1 MGASSASAASIGIS
15 IYPNDG
21 RDFVELLKNADAALY
36 HAKESGKGTWRLFA
50 PALNARAEARLRLEN
65 ELRGALARGELVL
78 HWQPVVRGW
87 PPDQHA
93 NPMHWRGRVVGAE
106 ALVRWQHPER
116 GLLGP
121 EHFVPLAE
129 DCGMIR
135 AVGEWTLERAL
146 SQAGA
151 WQRRLGRKLWFAV
164 NVSAPELSQGTAL
177 RRASCAPSCRRTSS
191 TAARSSS
198 RSPSAC

>member
-1 MGASSASAASIGIS
+1 
-15 IYPNDG
+15 
-21 RDFVELLKNADAALY
+21 
-36 HAKESGKGTWRLFA
+36 FA

-65 ELRGALARGELVL
+65 ELRSALVRGELVL

-87 PPDQHA
+87 PPDKRA
-93 NPMHWRGRVVGAE
+93 NPTH
-106 ALVRWQHPER
+106 

-135 AVGEWTLERAL
+135 AIGEWTLEHAL

-151 WQRRLGRKLWFAV
+151 WQRTLGKKLWFSV
-164 NVSAPELSQGTAL
+164 NVSAPELQQGRTYIEKL
-177 RRASCAPSCRRTSS
+177 RAILHENQL
-191 TAARSSS
+191 
-198 RSPSAC
+198 